1 MKVEKK
7 KDEAN
12 GADANTPLIPK
23 GKEPPRLLRGMKDLL
38 PQDGAYW
45 DWVETTARQVSREAG
60 LERLDPPHLEDV
72 RLFIRAVGKETDIV
86 EKELFSF
93 VDQGG
98 EHVALRPEFTASMVR
113 AYIEHGFLNQPQP
126 VRLYTI
132 GSLFRYERPQA
143 GRFREH
149 HQWGIEM
156 IGDQHPVLDAEAM
169 ILALRFFRIL
179 GITATVEVN
188 SIGCMTC
195 RPPFREALVAF
206 YRARRKQLCENCQR
220 RLTRNP
226 LRLLDCKEPTCQP
239 FKEGAPQIV
248 DWLCDGCKQHFIK
261 VLEYCDAGGVPYT
274 LSTHLVRGLDY
285 YTKTVFEL
293 YTTRTV
299 GDGEARIALGGGGRY
314 DDLVGLLGV
323 RPAPAVGFGIG
334 LERIVG
340 ELKIRGMS
348 PSVTNRVEVFVA
360 QLGDAGRERA
370 LRLLE
375 EMHGA
380 GIVARGSLSKDGLKS
395 QLELA
400 NRAQALITVIIGQ
413 KEVLDETVILREMEG
428 GMQEIIPYD
437 KVIVELGKKL
447 GKKGGGMP

>member
-1 MKVEKK
+1 MSNKQDKK
-7 KDEAN
+7 KQPE
-12 GADANTPLIPK
+12 TPL
-23 GKEPPRLLRGMKDLL
+23 PPPLQKIAKDTPHLLRGMKDLL
-38 PQDGAYW
+38 PQDALLW
-45 DWVETTARQVSREAG
+45 DWIMEVARQVSREAG
-60 LERLDPPHLEDV
+60 FERLDPPHLEDV

-93 VDQGG
+93 IDQGG
-98 EHVALRPEFTASMVR
+98 ETVALRPEFTASMVR

-126 VRLYTI
+126 VRLYTM

-149 HQWGIEM
+149 HQWGIEV
-156 IGDQHPVLDAEAM
+156 IGDEHPVLDAEAM

-179 GITATVEVN
+179 GITATAEVN

-195 RPPFREALVAF
+195 RPPFREALIAF
-206 YRARRKQLCENCQR
+206 YRARRKTLCENCQR

-226 LRLLDCKEPTCQP
+226 LRLLDCKEVSCQP
-239 FKEGAPQIV
+239 LKEGAPQVV

-261 VLEYCDAGGVPYT
+261 VLEYCDAAGVPYS
-274 LSTHLVRGLDY
+274 LNTHLVRGLDY

-293 YTTRTV
+293 YTTRTTEE
-299 GDGEARIALGGGGRY
+299 GEARIALGGGGRY
-314 DDLVGLLGV
+314 DDLTGMLGG
-323 RPAPAVGFGIG
+323 RATPAVGFGVG
-334 LERIVG
+334 LERIIG
-340 ELKIRGMS
+340 ELKIRGIV
-348 PSVTNRVEVFVA
+348 PPINNRVQVFVA

-375 EMHGA
+375 EIRQEGFTVRA
-380 GIVARGSLSKDGLKS
+380 SLSKDGLKS

-400 NRAQALITVIIGQ
+400 HRANAIITIIIGQ

-428 GMQEIIPYD
+428 GMQEIVPYD
-437 KVIVELGKKL
+437 KVIGELQKKL
-447 GKKGGGMP
+447 GKKIV